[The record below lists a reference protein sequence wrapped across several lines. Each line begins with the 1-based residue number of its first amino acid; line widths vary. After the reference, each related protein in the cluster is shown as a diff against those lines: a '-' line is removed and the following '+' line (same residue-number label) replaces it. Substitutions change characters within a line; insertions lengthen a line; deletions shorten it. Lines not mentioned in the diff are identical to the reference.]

1 MVDELP
7 SHSCWLEYQEM
18 LTIDAVCFWGGSAKV
33 CFLRDPGLGH
43 GLLQISLYTECRG
56 KRTHTIQC
64 THFVFLPG
72 STLTSFSLEILKCD
86 DVSPSSCAWVYVPA
100 LSGQEHRTHQ
110 SNICCSHVWGDW
122 QRGLP
127 SLCPPICGQC
137 WSWLV
142 GRVVGLCL
150 CSLGVWA
157 LSIRE
162 LSLHI

>member
-1 MVDELP
+1 
-7 SHSCWLEYQEM
+7 M
-18 LTIDAVCFWGGSAKV
+18 LTIDAVCFWGGSTKV

-64 THFVFLPG
+64 MHFVFLPG

-86 DVSPSSCAWVYVPA
+86 NVSPSSCAWIYVPA

-122 QRGLP
+122 QRGFP
-127 SLCPPICGQC
+127 SLCPPSVASVSLGWWGGLWASVCVAWVCGL
-137 WSWLV
+137 SPS
-142 GRVVGLCL
+142 GNCL
-150 CSLGVWA
+150 CISRDNFCTLGSGKAWK
-157 LSIRE
+157 S
-162 LSLHI
+162 H